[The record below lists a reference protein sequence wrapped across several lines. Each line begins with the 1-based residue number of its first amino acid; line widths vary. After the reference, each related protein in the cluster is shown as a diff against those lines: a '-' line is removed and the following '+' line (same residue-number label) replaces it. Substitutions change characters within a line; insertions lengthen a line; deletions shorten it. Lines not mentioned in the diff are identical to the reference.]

1 MSNANTRISN
11 KDLQV
16 AFLVNG
22 IEGVQ
27 AMTSDNVP
35 AKATLQAAIDSLEN
49 LGQEVAPLIA
59 FMDTL
64 HPAGDGSRG
73 RSAPQNGDT
82 RTYKAQVVKDGAP
95 FLRLPLDTLKAMKGE
110 NITVAFEHNKI
121 VVCLR

>member
-27 AMTSDNVP
+27 AMTADNVP

-49 LGQEVAPLIA
+49 LGQEVAPLVA

-73 RSAPQNGDT
+73 RSAPEVGDT
-82 RTYKAQVVKDGAP
+82 RTYKAQVVKDGEA
-95 FLRLPLDTLKAMKGE
+95 FLRLPLSTLGALKGE
-110 NITVAFEHNKI
+110 NITVAFADGQI
-121 VVCLR
+121 VVTR

>member
-1 MSNANTRISN
+1 MTTSNTRISN

-27 AMTSDNVP
+27 AMTADNVP

-49 LGQEVAPLIA
+49 LGQEVAPLVA
-59 FMDTL
+59 FMETL
-64 HPAGDGSRG
+64 HPASDGSRG
-73 RSAPQNGDT
+73 RSAPQNGET
-82 RTYKAQVVKDGAP
+82 RTYKGQVVKDGSP

-110 NITVAFEHNKI
+110 DITVAFENGKI
-121 VVCLR
+121 VVTL

>member
-1 MSNANTRISN
+1 MSTSNTRISN

-27 AMTSDNVP
+27 AMTADNVP

-49 LGQEVAPLIA
+49 LGQEVAPLVA
-59 FMDTL
+59 FMELL

-73 RSAPQNGDT
+73 RSAPQNGET
-82 RTYKAQVVKDGAP
+82 RTYKAQVVKGGSP
-95 FLRLPLDTLKAMKGE
+95 FLRLPLDTLKADKGE
-110 NITVAFEHNKI
+110 DITVAFENGKI
-121 VVCLR
+121 VVTL

>member
-22 IEGVQ
+22 IDGVQ
-27 AMTSDNVP
+27 AMTADNVP

-49 LGQEVAPLIA
+49 LGQEVAPLVA

-73 RSAPQNGDT
+73 RSAPQNG
-82 RTYKAQVVKDGAP
+82 
-95 FLRLPLDTLKAMKGE
+95 E
-110 NITVAFEHNKI
+110 NRNIAAA
-121 VVCLR
+121 